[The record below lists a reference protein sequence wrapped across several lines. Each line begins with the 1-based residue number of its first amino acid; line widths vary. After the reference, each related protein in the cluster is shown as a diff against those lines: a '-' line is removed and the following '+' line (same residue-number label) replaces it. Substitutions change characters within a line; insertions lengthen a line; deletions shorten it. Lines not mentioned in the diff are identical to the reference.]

1 MGISWNKI
9 EMKVGTGL
17 HHDQFKEGS
26 MYVKMVYFTIEVVM
40 IMLCI
45 SDTLM
50 CKALSGIWCVEDNV
64 GIDWHKEL

>member
-1 MGISWNKI
+1 MIKPYKEDNPKMGISWNKI
-9 EMKVGTGL
+9 EIKVGIGL

-26 MYVKMVYFTIEVVM
+26 MCMKMVYFTIEVVM

-50 CKALSGIWCVEDNV
+50 CI
-64 GIDWHKEL
+64 

>member
-1 MGISWNKI
+1 
-9 EMKVGTGL
+9 MKVGTGL

-50 CKALSGIWCVEDNV
+50 CKALSGI
-64 GIDWHKEL
+64 